1 MKKIFV
7 GNLSWKVTEED
18 LRPLFEQFGTV
29 VSLRIVTDP
38 YTQKSKGF
46 GFVEM
51 ADSDAVQK
59 AIKELD
65 NTIFMERSLRVSLA
79 HDRPPRREGGDREGR
94 SERGD
99 RGGFQPRR
107 QHNDGNRFERNYAG

>member
-7 GNLSWKVTEED
+7 GNLSWQATEED
-18 LRPLFEQFGTV
+18 LKPLFEQFGTV

-51 ADSDAVQK
+51 ADADAAQN
-59 AIKELD
+59 AIKGLD
-65 NTIFMERSLRVSLA
+65 NTAFMERNLRVSLA
-79 HDRPPRREGGDREGR
+79 HDRPPRREGGND
-94 SERGD
+94 RGD
-99 RGGFQPRR
+99 RGEPRG
-107 QHNDGNRFERNYAG
+107 NYGNRRPNEYANRYEKNYAN